1 MNSAMMNSSKNTHH
15 YRIILKVFGILLM
28 LYSVSLLPPIVVAII
43 YGDGGLYSF
52 TGAMIGVFLTGLMI
66 WHPVR
71 NHTQDLKIRD
81 GFLIVVMFWTV
92 LGLTGAIPFM
102 LAEDVKLSVT
112 DAIFESFSGL
122 TTTGATVII
131 GLDELPHSILWYRQQ
146 LQWLGG
152 MGIIVLAVAI
162 LPMLGVGG
170 MQLYRAETPGPIK
183 DSKIAPRISET
194 AKALWYIY
202 LGLTLACAIAY
213 WMAGMTWFDAFGHS
227 FSTVAIGGFSTH
239 DASIGYF
246 DNINIEIIAMIF
258 MFLAGINFAL
268 HFTAFRSMSGY
279 AYLYDPEFKAY
290 ALLLLL
296 ASLVVVGYIHLQEV
310 YPTWQDAVRY
320 GLFQTISLATTT
332 GYANA
337 DFSVWPGFLPFLLI
351 FMSFIGGSAG
361 STAGGMKVIRF
372 VLLFKQGMREIT
384 GLLHPNAINPLK
396 LSGKSIPEK
405 VMTAVWGFFSV
416 YVFTFAGL
424 MLVVM
429 ALGVDEITAFS
440 AMAAMMNNL
449 GPGLGD
455 VAANYQGMSDP
466 VKWVLTFAMLLGRLE
481 IFTLLVLFTV
491 AFWRK

>member
-1 MNSAMMNSSKNTHH
+1 MHSK
-15 YRIILKVFGILLM
+15 IIFKVFGILLM
-28 LYSVSLLPPIVVAII
+28 VFSISLLPPIVISII
-43 YGDGGLYSF
+43 YSDGAFYSF
-52 TGAMIGVFLTGLMI
+52 TSVMLGVLLTGLLF
-66 WHPVR
+66 WYPVR
-71 NHTQDLKIRD
+71 NHKQELKIRD

-92 LGLTGAIPFM
+92 LGLTGALPFIF
-102 LAEDVKLSVT
+102 AEGTGLSIT

-131 GLDELPHSILWYRQQ
+131 GLDELPHAILWYRQQ
-146 LQWLGG
+146 LQWMGG

-162 LPMLGVGG
+162 LPMLGIGG
-170 MQLYRAETPGPIK
+170 MQLYRAETPGPVK

-202 LGLTLACAIAY
+202 LGLTLACAFAY
-213 WMAGMTWFDAFGHS
+213 WLAGMSWFDAFGHS

-246 DNINIEIIAMIF
+246 DNINIEIITIIF

-268 HFTAFRSMSGY
+268 HFTAFRRMSGY
-279 AYLYDPEFKAY
+279 AYFGDPEFKAY
-290 ALLLLL
+290 GALLLL
-296 ASLVVVGYIHLQEV
+296 ASAIVTSYLYFQEV
-310 YPTWQDAVRY
+310 YPSWEDAIRY
-320 GLFQTISLATTT
+320 GVFQTVSLATTT
-332 GYANA
+332 GFSNA
-337 DFSVWPGFLPFLLI
+337 DFSMWPGFLPIMLI

-361 STAGGMKVIRF
+361 STAGGIKMIRF
-372 VLLFKQGMREIT
+372 VLLFKQGMREIS

-396 LSGKSIPEK
+396 LNGKSIPEK

-416 YVFTFAGL
+416 YVFTFAVL
-424 MLVVM
+424 MLVIM
-429 ALGVDEITAFS
+429 ALGVDQVTAFS

-455 VAANYQGMSDP
+455 VAANYQGMTDP

-481 IFTLLVLFTV
+481 IFTLLVLFTA

>member
-1 MNSAMMNSSKNTHH
+1 MHSK
-15 YRIILKVFGILLM
+15 IILKVFGILLM
-28 LYSVSLLPPIVVAII
+28 VYSVSLLPPIIVALI
-43 YGDGGLYSF
+43 YEDGGLFSF
-52 TGAMIGVFLTGLMI
+52 SATLVGVLFAGLLI
-66 WHPVR
+66 WYPVR
-71 NHTQDLKIRD
+71 NHSRDLKIRD

-92 LGLTGAIPFM
+92 LGLTGALPFIF
-102 LAEDVKLSVT
+102 ANDVQLSIT

-122 TTTGATVII
+122 TTTGATVIV
-131 GLDELPHSILWYRQQ
+131 GLDSLPHSILWYRQQ
-146 LQWLGG
+146 LQWMGG

-162 LPMLGVGG
+162 LPMLGIGG

-202 LGLTLACAIAY
+202 LGLTIACAVAY
-213 WMAGMTWFDAFGHS
+213 WMAGMNWFDAFGHS

-246 DNINIEIIAMIF
+246 DNINIEIIAIIF

-279 AYLYDPEFKAY
+279 SYFYDPEFKAY
-290 ALLLLL
+290 AGLLLL
-296 ASLVVVGYIHLQEV
+296 ASIIATSYLYFQSV
-310 YPTWQDAVRY
+310 YPTWEEAVRY
-320 GLFQTISLATTT
+320 GLFQTVSLATTT
-332 GYANA
+332 GFSNA
-337 DFSVWPGFLPFLLI
+337 DFSMWPGFLPIMLI

-372 VLLFKQGMREIT
+372 VLLFKQGMREVS

-396 LSGKSIPEK
+396 LHGKSIPDK

-416 YVFTFAGL
+416 YVFTFAAL
-424 MLVVM
+424 MLVIM
-429 ALGVDEITAFS
+429 ALGVDQVTAFS
-440 AMAAMMNNL
+440 AMAATMNNL
-449 GPGLGD
+449 GPGLGE
-455 VAANYQGMSDP
+455 VAANYQSLSDP